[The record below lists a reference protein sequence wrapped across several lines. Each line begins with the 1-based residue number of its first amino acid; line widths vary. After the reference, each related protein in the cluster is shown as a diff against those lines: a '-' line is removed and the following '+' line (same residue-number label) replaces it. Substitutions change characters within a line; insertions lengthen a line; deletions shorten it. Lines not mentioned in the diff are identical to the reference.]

1 MDRIDRLRHLYRAKN
16 SLRNITYDALICT
29 ELQNVLSN
37 YKSNLQANADNN
49 VTSIIDVLINNLAS
63 HDTSGIDITLFNMY
77 KSNQH
82 NTLLQKLGDLT
93 QN

>member
-37 YKSNLQANADNN
+37 YKSNLQAN
-49 VTSIIDVLINNLAS
+49 IE
-63 HDTSGIDITLFNMY
+63 
-77 KSNQH
+77 
-82 NTLLQKLGDLT
+82 
-93 QN
+93 